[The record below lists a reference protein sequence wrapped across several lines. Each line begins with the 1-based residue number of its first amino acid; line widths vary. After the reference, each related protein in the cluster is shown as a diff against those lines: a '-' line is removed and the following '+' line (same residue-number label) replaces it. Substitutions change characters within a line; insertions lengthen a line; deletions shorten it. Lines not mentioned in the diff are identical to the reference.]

1 MWAVPMP
8 RAAAETAAVVNLLS
22 NKRRGRM
29 GNLLTLVVVL
39 AVLIVAGNCF
49 QKEKKPS
56 GKCKTCP
63 EYRYCG
69 GGKPRCARRN
79 ETL

>member
-1 MWAVPMP
+1 
-8 RAAAETAAVVNLLS
+8 
-22 NKRRGRM
+22 M
-29 GNLLTLVVVL
+29 GNILILVVIL
-39 AVLIVAGNCF
+39 TALILVTNLF
-49 QKEKKPS
+49 QKEKTPS

>member
-1 MWAVPMP
+1 
-8 RAAAETAAVVNLLS
+8 
-22 NKRRGRM
+22 M
-29 GNLLTLVVVL
+29 GNILIL
-39 AVLIVAGNCF
+39 AVILAALILVANLF
-49 QKEKKPS
+49 HKEKKPG

-63 EYRYCG
+63 EYSYCG